1 MHRLRNHRSF
11 GSVAGTEVAVALASI
26 VLDQSHQHAAQTRS
40 ELAAGCSHVPVFN
53 SGSKFVRRH
62 GLTKSMSNSQSGS
75 IDN

>member
-26 VLDQSHQHAAQTRS
+26 VLP
-40 ELAAGCSHVPVFN
+40 PVARMCQFPILGV
-53 SGSKFVRRH
+53 SSDSDIRRH

-75 IDN
+75 MDN